1 MEILEN
7 LDNLELYQD
16 LTDTQKDN
24 KIDYQKDKIAF
35 VPIMVPE
42 NEYLLLHKCLQE
54 KKSSFF
60 QYAEKPET
68 WSNSINLN

>member
-16 LTDTQKDN
+16 LTDTQKDK

-42 NEYLLLHKCLQE
+42 
-54 KKSSFF
+54 
-60 QYAEKPET
+60 
-68 WSNSINLN
+68 